1 MKTELISNFSHDLK
15 TPLTSI
21 ITYVDLLKKDDIT
34 EEERKLYID
43 TLDKKSQRLKFLIE
57 DLFEVSKANSGN
69 VKVNLVKVDIVE
81 LIKQSEFELEDK
93 FNKSKLTVKNNF
105 PEDKIVLSLDSQKTF
120 RIFEN
125 LFNNVSKYAMENSR
139 VYVDV
144 IEDENEVTILIKNIS
159 ADEMNFNSNEII
171 ERFTRGDKSR
181 NTEGSGLGLAIVK
194 SFVELQNG
202 RFNIDIDGDL
212 FKAVIKF
219 NK

>member
-1 MKTELISNFSHDLK
+1 MCCFQSKQLFIEVQLIQLVQ
-15 TPLTSI
+15 LI
-21 ITYVDLLKKDDIT
+21 
-34 EEERKLYID
+34 KL
-43 TLDKKSQRLKFLIE
+43 
-57 DLFEVSKANSGN
+57 
-69 VKVNLVKVDIVE
+69 NLVNVDIVE

-93 FNKSKLTVKNNF
+93 FNRANLIVRNNF
-105 PEDKIVLSLDSQKTF
+105 PEGKVILNLDSQKTF

-125 LFNNVSKYAMENSR
+125 LLNNVSKYAIENSR

-144 IEDENEVTILIKNIS
+144 IEEETEVIIAIKNMS
-159 ADEMNFNSNEII
+159 ASEMNFSSDEII

-212 FKAVIKF
+212 FKVVIKF
-219 NK
+219 IK